1 MNPQACVDMPPVF
14 LKTIETAPIGAI
26 MRSSRVAIP
35 VIETVH
41 LLAIALAVGTIM
53 VIDLSVL
60 GIALRRETVP
70 KISGE
75 LAPWTRSGFV
85 VALVTGVL
93 LFCSES
99 VKMGCR
105 PLFWAKLALLAVA
118 FGFYFAV
125 ERKLASPIPSF
136 RARITAI
143 ASLLL
148 WFGVAF
154 GGKAVG
160 LFG

>member
-1 MNPQACVDMPPVF
+1 MNPQACVEMPPA
-14 LKTIETAPIGAI
+14 LLRAIETSPVGAL
-26 MRSSRVAIP
+26 MRGSHVAVP
-35 VIETVH
+35 FVETVH

-60 GIALRRETVP
+60 GIALRREAAP
-70 KISGE
+70 GISAE
-75 LAPWTRSGFV
+75 LAPWTRSGFAVAV
-85 VALVTGVL
+85 VSGAL
-93 LFCSES
+93 LFCSEA
-99 VKMGCR
+99 VKIGCR
-105 PLFWAKLALLAVA
+105 PLFWAKLGLLVA
-118 FGFYFAV
+118 AFVFYFTA
-125 ERKLASPIPSF
+125 ESKLAAPARPL
-136 RARITAI
+136 RARVTAI